1 MERYKCIHAL
11 GEGGYGQADL
21 MLDRVTGKYVVVKT
35 VKCQRESELR
45 AAKKEA
51 EILKKLH
58 HPNIIQYLNSFVGS
72 TKKDFRIVLEYA
84 DAKDLKY
91 YIERNSPVK
100 EAKILEIFG
109 QIMLG
114 IQYIHSPSIHIL
126 HRDIKAANVFL
137 FKNGLVK
144 IGDFGV
150 SREISV
156 ADPAMTFVGT
166 PYFMSPEMLRGL
178 PYGFPSDIWAAGL
191 MLYELMTGEHAFT
204 AGSREELYEK
214 IKRGQ
219 KPETPKGYSPELTSL
234 LESMMNMNP
243 KNRPTADEIIGLP
256 IMQRA
261 LRQIEKVMGKK
272 KEGGARGKTPSRASS
287 KDGPRPT
294 DDEVDQSEIPEWIL
308 NNQEVG
314 MALVR
319 QSVQQVEAD
328 SKWLA
333 DVVRSSVA
341 RGLGLSPVIVSVGKV
356 QSDLAERKAKLESE
370 VRARLGDEKYQIAHD
385 FVKVH
390 FMDDREQL
398 PHLLDMESLPEAELK
413 LIDVITMIERYDQ
426 TNQ

>member
-1 MERYKCIHAL
+1 MERYKFIHAL

-35 VKCQRESELR
+35 VKCQKESELR
-45 AAKKEA
+45 GAKKEA

-84 DAKDLKY
+84 DAKDLKH

-100 EAKILEIFG
+100 EAKILEIFA

-156 ADPAMTFVGT
+156 ADPALTFVGT
-166 PYFMSPEMLRGL
+166 PYFMSPELLRGL

-191 MLYELMTGEHAFT
+191 LLYELMTGEHAFT

-219 KPETPKGYSPELTSL
+219 KPETPKGYSSELTSL

-243 KNRPTADEIIGLP
+243 QKRPTADDVIGLP

-261 LRQIEKVMGKK
+261 LRQIEKMMGKK
-272 KEGGARGKTPSRASS
+272 KETRAKTPARSASKES
-287 KDGPRPT
+287 AKAA

-319 QSVQQVEAD
+319 QSVQQIEAD

-341 RGLGLSPVIVSVGKV
+341 RGHGLVPVIVSVGKV
-356 QSDLAERKAKLESE
+356 QSDLADRKAKLESE

-385 FVKVH
+385 FVKEH
-390 FMDDREQL
+390 FMEDREQL
-398 PHLLDMESLPEAELK
+398 PHLLDMETLPEAELK
-413 LIDVITMIERYDQ
+413 IIDVITMIERYDQ
-426 TNQ
+426 AHE